1 MASPSPDSE
10 GGKEMWKMFSTKQDY
25 DRAADAS
32 REIVRVL
39 QGFSLYE
46 SYAILDIVRNI
57 LVDAA
62 AKAYLDEKHAQES
75 DIEK

>member
-1 MASPSPDSE
+1 
-10 GGKEMWKMFSTKQDY
+10 MFNTKRDY

-46 SYAILDIVRNI
+46 SYAIFDIVRNI
-57 LVDAA
+57 LADAA
-62 AKAYLDEKHAQES
+62 TKAYLSEKHAQERGT
-75 DIEK
+75 EE

>member
-1 MASPSPDSE
+1 
-10 GGKEMWKMFSTKQDY
+10 MFNTRRDY

-57 LVDAA
+57 LADAA
-62 AKAYLDEKHAQES
+62 AKAYLSEKHAQERGT
-75 DIEK
+75 EE

>member
-1 MASPSPDSE
+1 
-10 GGKEMWKMFSTKQDY
+10 MFNTKQDY

-57 LVDAA
+57 LADAA
-62 AKAYLDEKHAQES
+62 AKAYLDEKHAQEGS
-75 DIEK
+75 GE

>member
-1 MASPSPDSE
+1 
-10 GGKEMWKMFSTKQDY
+10 MFNTKRDY

-39 QGFSLYE
+39 HGFSLYE

-57 LVDAA
+57 LTDTAE
-62 AKAYLDEKHAQES
+62 KAYLSEKHAQEG
-75 DIEK
+75 DGE

>member
-1 MASPSPDSE
+1 
-10 GGKEMWKMFSTKQDY
+10 MFITNQGY

-57 LVDAA
+57 LAGAA
-62 AKAYLDEKHAQES
+62 AKAYLSEKHAQEG
-75 DIEK
+75 DGE